1 MRWMAILLATTTLA
15 QAEAL
20 VATHTIRAQ
29 TILTEADLQITDA
42 NIAGA
47 ISDLDAAIGLET
59 RITLYAGRPIRLDDL
74 GAPAIIDR
82 NQIVTLGYLGTYLSI
97 QTEGRALARGGVGDI
112 IHVMN
117 LNSRST
123 VTGRILADGSV
134 SVSP

>member
-82 NQIVTLGYLGTYLSI
+82 NQIVTLGYSGTYLSI

-112 IHVMN
+112 IQVMN